1 MTAEPSV
8 YKEIFED
15 DRRGAAVL
23 EDLIQR
29 FARPQVNSGGID
41 AVLKTYE
48 RGGMRLVL
56 DFITAQINRANGV
69 PDVNAEPGE

>member
-1 MTAEPSV
+1 MIEPSV

-69 PDVNAEPGE
+69 PDESADQGE

>member
-1 MTAEPSV
+1 MSVDPSV

-69 PDVNAEPGE
+69 PDENAETGE

>member
-1 MTAEPSV
+1 MSVEPSV

-23 EDLIQR
+23 EDLVQR
-29 FARPQVNSGGID
+29 FARPQVSNGGID

-69 PDVNAEPGE
+69 PDVNAEPGD